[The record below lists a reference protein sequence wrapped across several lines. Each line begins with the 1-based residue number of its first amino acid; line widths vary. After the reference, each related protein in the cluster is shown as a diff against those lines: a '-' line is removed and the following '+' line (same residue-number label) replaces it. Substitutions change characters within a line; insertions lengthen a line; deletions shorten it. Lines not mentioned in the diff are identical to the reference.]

1 MRTLPNTWRAI
12 PLACLICLV
21 SWSGCS
27 TKPPVKEIIP
37 DSHDLR
43 VAITCQNLPQDMAQ
57 APTACRYDQS
67 RVTIDLGYLREI
79 MRGLEACT
87 K

>member
-1 MRTLPNTWRAI
+1 MPTLTRTLRKPWAVI
-12 PLACLICLV
+12 GLVWSICLV
-21 SWSGCS
+21 SLSGCQ
-27 TKPPVKEIIP
+27 TKPQPSVIIP
-37 DSHDLR
+37 DSKDLR
-43 VAITCQNLPQDMAQ
+43 MAWTCPPSGTVCTEDL
-57 APTACRYDQS
+57 T